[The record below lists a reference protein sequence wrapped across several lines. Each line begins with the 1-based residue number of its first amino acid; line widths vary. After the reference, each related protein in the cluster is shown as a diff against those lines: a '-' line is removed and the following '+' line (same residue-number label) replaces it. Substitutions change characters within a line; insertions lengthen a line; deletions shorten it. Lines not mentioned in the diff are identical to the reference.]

1 MDQQDSMRF
10 EALMRQA
17 EFRRQFRNSRVD
29 VEWRVTLAAW
39 ALMVGIATTVT
50 SYPPWFIFYGVPV
63 VVVLHLIWLR
73 DNFERNQQDARLM
86 WSDYDAAR
94 ATIGVEVQQAPQ
106 VQPLLQG
113 VPTIAV
119 TVILGVLVITLRF
132 LHA

>member
-1 MDQQDSMRF
+1 MDQHDSVRF

-17 EFRRQFRNSRVD
+17 EFRRQFRDSRTD
-29 VEWRVTLAAW
+29 IEWRVTLAAW
-39 ALMVGIATTVT
+39 ALMIGIATTVT
-50 SYPPWFIFYGVPV
+50 SNPTWFVFYGVPLV
-63 VVVLHLIWLR
+63 IVLHLIWLR

-94 ATIGVEVQQAPQ
+94 ATAGVEAQQAPQ

-119 TVILGVLVITLRF
+119 TVILGVLVVALRF